1 MGDFNGKVGLGKEDD
16 IVGPFGLG
24 LRNENGQSVGDFCRT
39 HELFATNTWFQQN
52 DTARHSW
59 ISPNKK
65 TKNQIDY
72 ILMDKRFRN
81 GVRNCK
87 VRQDAECGSDHNP
100 VIATVRIKLKR
111 VQTRK
116 AAAKWNLTKLEDEA
130 YKFEF

>member
-1 MGDFNGKVGLGKEDD
+1 M
-16 IVGPFGLG
+16 
-24 LRNENGQSVGDFCRT
+24 
-39 HELFATNTWFQQN
+39 FATNTWFQQK

-72 ILMDKRFRN
+72 ILIDKRFRN

-111 VQTRK
+111 VQTKK
-116 AAAKWNLTKLEDEA
+116 AAAK
-130 YKFEF
+130 